1 MALHRAGGAVGML
14 QAPALGM
21 ESIPKGMGCLRHPC
35 HPLGPQEGSRPGSSV
50 QPQGFGRLPL
60 PCCSWL
66 PTRASLGRGL
76 ALRAGAGWGPGAPC
90 SLLAGKEL
98 KTQPL

>member
-1 MALHRAGGAVGML
+1 MALCRAGGTVGLL

-21 ESIPKGMGCLRHPC
+21 ESVLKGMGCLWHPC

-50 QPQGFGRLPL
+50 RPQGFGRLPL
-60 PCCSWL
+60 LRCSWL
-66 PTRASLGRGL
+66 PTRASPGRGL
-76 ALRAGAGWGPGAPC
+76 ALRTGAGWGPGAPC
-90 SLLAGKEL
+90 SLLAGEEL

>member
-66 PTRASLGRGL
+66 PTRASPGRAWHCAQGL
-76 ALRAGAGWGPGAPC
+76 AGGRALPAP
-90 SLLAGKEL
+90 S
-98 KTQPL
+98 